1 MKKYLLI
8 FLISAVS
15 FVITCFLVP
24 GLNYHGNLSILL
36 KTAVI
41 FGLLEVFVRP
51 LLNILLLPLNF
62 LTMGL
67 MGAITGLIIIWLL
80 SVVVPGFSL
89 SVTNFTGLTLGQ
101 YHIPSYT
108 LNIFLTAVV
117 GAFIIS
123 VIGSVLYWLTR

>member
-1 MKKYLLI
+1 M
-8 FLISAVS
+8 
-15 FVITCFLVP
+15 
-24 GLNYHGNLSILL
+24 

-41 FGLLEVFVRP
+41 FGLLEVFVKP
-51 LLNILLLPLNF
+51 ILKILLLPLNF

-67 MGAITGLIIIWLL
+67 MGAVTGLIIIWLL
-80 SVVVPGFSL
+80 TIVVPGFSL
-89 SVTNFTGLTLGQ
+89 SATNFTGLALGQ

-123 VIGSVLYWLTR
+123 ILGSVLYWLTR